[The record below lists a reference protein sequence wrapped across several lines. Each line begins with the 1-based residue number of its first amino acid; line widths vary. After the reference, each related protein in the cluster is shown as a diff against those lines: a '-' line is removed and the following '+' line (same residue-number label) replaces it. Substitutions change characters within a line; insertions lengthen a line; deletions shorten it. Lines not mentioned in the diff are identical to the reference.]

1 VTKRLLLA
9 AGVLAH
15 SCAMEPREPVGLV
28 LITLDTARADRLS
41 PYGLGDVAMP
51 ALERLAREGVVFDQA
66 TTVAPLTLPAHTS
79 LLTGLLPPRHG
90 VRENASAPLSNDH
103 VTLAEILEA
112 RGFRTGAFVGS
123 AILNADRGLGQGFQE
138 YGNVSRDSLERPL
151 SPGGGAQRRGSAV
164 IDDAIRWLTKVG
176 DSPFFLWAHLYD
188 PHRPYE
194 APEPFASRHDPY
206 VAEIAYADSQIG
218 RLLHALDERALRDRV
233 IVIVTADH
241 GESLREHREIDHG
254 IFLYESVL
262 RVPLIVRA
270 PGVAPR
276 RIADLV
282 RLTDVMPTILDL
294 LRLPLPALDGTS
306 LVDVMRGHGGPEL
319 EGYAESLYP
328 ERHGW
333 APLFSLRSNR
343 FKFIDA
349 PQAELYDLQR
359 DPFEQQNILNQRRE
373 LAAALQ
379 ARLRT
384 QVRRAPST
392 AAKGQGDDE
401 LRARLAALGYVAGR
415 APETRTGAFLPDPKN
430 CTGMFESGR
439 CR

>member
-1 VTKRLLLA
+1 MTKRLLLA

-15 SCAMEPREPVGLV
+15 SCAMEPREPVGIV

-41 PYGLGDVAMP
+41 PYGFGDVAMP

-103 VTLAEILEA
+103 VTLAEILAA

-138 YGNVSRDSLERPL
+138 YGNVSRDSLAQPPSL
-151 SPGGGAQRRGSAV
+151 GGGAQRRGAAV
-164 IDDAIRWLTKVG
+164 MDDAIRWLRKVG
-176 DSPFFLWAHLYD
+176 DSPFFLWTHLYD
-188 PHRPYE
+188 PHRPYQ

-218 RLLHALDERALRDRV
+218 RLLHALDERALLDRV

-241 GESLREHREIDHG
+241 GESLGEHREMDHG

-276 RIADLV
+276 RVADLV
-282 RLTDVMPTILDL
+282 RLTDVMPTVLDL

-319 EGYAESLYP
+319 EAYAESLYP

-333 APLFSLRSNR
+333 APLFSLRSDR

-349 PQAELYDLQR
+349 PRPELYDLR
-359 DPFEQQNILNQRRE
+359 LDPFEERNIVGQRQS
-373 LAAALQ
+373 LVAALQ

-384 QVRRAPST
+384 QV
-392 AAKGQGDDE
+392 Q
-401 LRARLAALGYVAGR
+401 ARTV
-415 APETRTGAFLPDPKN
+415 N
-430 CTGMFESGR
+430 R
-439 CR
+439 CEGPG

>member
-1 VTKRLLLA
+1 
-9 AGVLAH
+9 
-15 SCAMEPREPVGLV
+15 M
-28 LITLDTARADRLS
+28 
-41 PYGLGDVAMP
+41 
-51 ALERLAREGVVFDQA
+51 
-66 TTVAPLTLPAHTS
+66 
-79 LLTGLLPPRHG
+79 
-90 VRENASAPLSNDH
+90 
-103 VTLAEILEA
+103 
-112 RGFRTGAFVGS
+112 
-123 AILNADRGLGQGFQE
+123 
-138 YGNVSRDSLERPL
+138 
-151 SPGGGAQRRGSAV
+151 

-241 GESLREHREIDHG
+241 GESLREHREMDHG

-282 RLTDVMPTILDL
+282 RLTDVMPTVLDL
-294 LRLPLPALDGTS
+294 LRLPLPAGDGVS
-306 LVDVMRGHGGPEL
+306 LVGVMRGHGGPEL
-319 EGYAESLYP
+319 EAYAESLYP

-392 AAKGQGDDE
+392 AAKGRGDDE
-401 LRARLAALGYVAGR
+401 LRARLAALGYVGGC
-415 APETRTGAFLPDPKN
+415 APATRTGAFLPDPKN
-430 CTGMFESGR
+430 CTGMFEWGR